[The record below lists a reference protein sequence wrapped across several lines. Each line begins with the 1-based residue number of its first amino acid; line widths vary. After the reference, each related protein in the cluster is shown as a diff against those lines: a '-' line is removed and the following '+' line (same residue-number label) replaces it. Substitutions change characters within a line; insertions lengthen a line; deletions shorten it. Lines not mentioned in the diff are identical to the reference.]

1 MSGMASYGRGNTALY
16 QGGSASGSKDPTAL
30 AAEIGR
36 NIGEISRNVIQ
47 LEKLVK
53 QIGTPQDSEQVR
65 DRVHKITHDTNKLAQ
80 DINKDMK
87 TLANL
92 PVPENQQRQMKLQ
105 KERLTEE
112 FSDTLNKFQTVQRS
126 AAVKEKESISRARA
140 ASSGFKTKDVPL
152 IDFSSEFRDEPKE
165 QFSQQGY
172 SQTAQIMKMENDV
185 DLESLRERESA
196 IKQLESDIMDVNQIF
211 KDLGMLV
218 HQQGE
223 QLDSIEANVENAVVH
238 VEKGGEELKQAV
250 TYQSKAR
257 RKKCCLIIVILVVLA
272 VVAIIIAVAVPKK

>member
-16 QGGSASGSKDPTAL
+16 QGGSASGIKDPTAL

-92 PVPENQQRQMKLQ
+92 PAPENQQRQMKLQ

-112 FSDTLNKFQTVQRS
+112 FSDALNKFQTVQRS

-140 ASSGFKTKDVPL
+140 ASSGF
-152 IDFSSEFRDEPKE
+152 SEFRDEPKE
-165 QFSQQGY
+165 QFSEQGY

-250 TYQSKAR
+250 NYQSKAR